1 MRPTASQPTF
11 ADLER
16 RTEYPMNPALR
27 AIHDL
32 LDKQGEVVELVRKD
46 LQRGLKKAK
55 AGRVGINPSQVLR
68 SLVLMRVK
76 NWDYRELQERIQ
88 DGVSLR
94 MFTGFESMP
103 VPKHDAFNRAFTRL
117 TAETIRT
124 INECVIRA
132 AVDMGLEDGKQLRVD
147 TTVVETNVHYPTDA
161 TLLWDA
167 ARTIQRLM
175 RKLCE
180 KLPGKRVRVRIR
192 NRNKSAR
199 RRMQQ
204 LQRMTPQQ
212 RSQYQT
218 TKYRELMRIVDAV
231 IGDGES
237 LVKAARKTL
246 ARTKRPLPEATVA
259 QIEKISKEIEEYC
272 QRGSQVVDQTRHR
285 VLEGEQVPSDAK
297 IYSVFEPHTAVIK
310 RGKAQKP
317 VEFGRK
323 VFLAESAQG
332 LITDYQVLD
341 GNPGDGSHVA
351 ASLDRHRKTFQCVPE
366 LYASD
371 RGFFSAENIEV
382 CKQAGVSQICIPHK
396 GGGKTEEQ
404 AATER
409 TPNFKRGQRFRAG
422 IEGRISVLFRGRGM
436 KRCLAK
442 GPVQFEVLVGAAVL
456 TNNLLRIAQML
467 DDKSNKRGSKSSNP
481 KPRTRLAA
489 KDAAA

>member
-1 MRPTASQPTF
+1 
-11 ADLER
+11 
-16 RTEYPMNPALR
+16 MNRALG
-27 AIHDL
+27 AIHDFL
-32 LDKQGEVVELVRKD
+32 GKQGDVVELVRKD
-46 LQRGLKKAK
+46 LQRGLKNAK
-55 AGRVGINPSQVLR
+55 AGRIGISPSQVLR

-94 MFTGFESMP
+94 LFTGFESAP

-117 TAETIRT
+117 TAETMRT
-124 INECVIRA
+124 INEVVIHA
-132 AVDMGLEDGKQLRVD
+132 AVDMDLEDGKQLRVD

-167 ARTIQRLM
+167 SRTIQRLIK
-175 RKLCE
+175 KLCE
-180 KLPGKRVRVRIR
+180 QLPGKRPRIR
-192 NRNKSAR
+192 NRNTSAR

-204 LQRMTPQQ
+204 LQRMTSQQ
-212 RSQYQT
+212 RSQHQT
-218 TKYRELMRIVDAV
+218 PKYRELIRIVDAV
-231 IGDGES
+231 IRDGQG
-237 LVKAARKTL
+237 LVKTARKAL
-246 ARTKRPLPEATVA
+246 ARTKKPMPETTVER
-259 QIEKISKEIEEYC
+259 IEKLSKEIEEYC
-272 QRGSQVVDQTRHR
+272 QRGIQVVDQTRRR
-285 VLEGEQVPSDAK
+285 VLQGEQVPTEAK
-297 IYSVFEPHTAVIK
+297 VYSIFKPHTALIK

-351 ASLDRHRKTFQCVPE
+351 ASLDRHRKTFECVPE

-371 RGFFSAENIEV
+371 RGFFSAENIQV
-382 CKQAGVSQICIPHK
+382 CEQAGVSQICIPHK
-396 GGGKTEEQ
+396 GGGRSEEQ

-409 TPNFKRGQRFRAG
+409 TAEFKRGQRFRAG

-442 GPVQFEVLVGAAVL
+442 GPAQLEILVGAAVL

-467 DDKSNKRGSKSSNP
+467 EDKSKKHSKSSKP
-481 KPRTRLAA
+481 KSPTRVSVQA
-489 KDAAA
+489 

>member
-1 MRPTASQPTF
+1 
-11 ADLER
+11 
-16 RTEYPMNPALR
+16 
-27 AIHDL
+27 
-32 LDKQGEVVELVRKD
+32 
-46 LQRGLKKAK
+46 
-55 AGRVGINPSQVLR
+55 VLR

-94 MFTGFESMP
+94 LFTGFESAP

-117 TAETIRT
+117 TAETMRT
-124 INECVIRA
+124 INEVVIHA
-132 AVDMGLEDGKQLRVD
+132 AVDMDLEDGKQLRVD

-167 ARTIQRLM
+167 SRTIQRLIK
-175 RKLCE
+175 KLCE
-180 KLPGKRVRVRIR
+180 QLPGKRPRIR
-192 NRNKSAR
+192 NRNTSAR

-204 LQRMTPQQ
+204 LQRMTSQQ
-212 RSQYQT
+212 RSQHQT
-218 TKYRELMRIVDAV
+218 PKYRELIRIVDAV
-231 IGDGES
+231 IRDGQG
-237 LVKAARKTL
+237 LVKTARKAL
-246 ARTKRPLPEATVA
+246 ARTKKPMPETTVER
-259 QIEKISKEIEEYC
+259 IEKLSKEIEEYC
-272 QRGSQVVDQTRHR
+272 QRGIQVVDQTRRR
-285 VLEGEQVPSDAK
+285 VLQGEQVPTEAK
-297 IYSVFEPHTAVIK
+297 VYSIFKPHTALIK

-351 ASLDRHRKTFQCVPE
+351 ASLDRHRKTFECVPE

-371 RGFFSAENIEV
+371 RGFFSAENIQV
-382 CKQAGVSQICIPHK
+382 CEQAGVSQICIPHK
-396 GGGKTEEQ
+396 GGGRSEEQ

-409 TPNFKRGQRFRAG
+409 TAEFKRGQRFRAG

-442 GPVQFEVLVGAAVL
+442 GPAQLEILVGAAVL

-467 DDKSNKRGSKSSNP
+467 EDKSKKHSKSSKP
-481 KPRTRLAA
+481 KSPTRVSVQA
-489 KDAAA
+489 